1 MSQTSKHVT
10 IRQAK
15 SDLSRLI
22 ERALRGEEVVIH
34 RGGEPVVRLVPVNR
48 PEARRKFGAFKGKVR
63 VPASFFKPMPEEE
76 LAAWEPDRASCAR
89 RALHAI
95 ETGLR

>member
-22 ERALRGEEVVIH
+22 ERALRGEEVVI
-34 RGGEPVVRLVPVNR
+34 VPVNR